1 MSHSRDEVE
10 AAVTAYLA
18 TRDRIDAGDG
28 SWADLAPHFT
38 DDAVFIDPA
47 WGRCEGLE
55 EMRRTV
61 FGEAMAGLEG
71 WTFPTDFYLIDGD
84 TVVVKWR
91 QVIPG
96 TDGED
101 HVQSGVS
108 TLLYASDGKFRYEED
123 LLNMAHVMEGITSS
137 GYQPPDGKPWPAP
150 PSDPDRDFTVPG
162 GR

>member
-10 AAVTAYLA
+10 AAVLAYLA
-18 TRDRIDAGDG
+18 TRARIDAGQG
-28 SWADLAPHFT
+28 TWADLAAHFT

-55 EMRRTV
+55 EMRATV
-61 FGEAMAGLEG
+61 FGEAMEGLEG
-71 WTFPTDFYLIDGD
+71 WTFPTDFHLIDGD

-96 TDGED
+96 TDGRD
-101 HVQSGVS
+101 HEQSGIS
-108 TLLYASDGKFRYEED
+108 TLLYAGDGRFRYEED
-123 LLNMAHVMEGITSS
+123 LLNMAHVMEDIAAS
-137 GYQPPDGKPWPAP
+137 GYQPPEGKGWPVP
-150 PSDPDRDFTVPG
+150 PSDVDRDFSVPG